1 MDCGDHPGIQRF
13 AHALKG
19 TIANFSAARAVK
31 AAGNLEEIAAR
42 DLVAAELAFVKLE
55 QELDRLKEAF
65 RLAANDRV
73 VRKA

>member
-1 MDCGDHPGIQRF
+1 M
-13 AHALKG
+13 
-19 TIANFSAARAVK
+19 K

-65 RLAANDRV
+65 RLAANDRMV
-73 VRKA
+73 EET